1 MEKAQL
7 TSGMPTSVALSRSAS
22 LESKMTCGPRA
33 TRSSKL
39 KSSPNVEVAL
49 DMFGQ
54 TLYIQ
59 GNFLGS
65 QCVATRRSAPVSMMV
80 TSLCAYQPSA

>member
-1 MEKAQL
+1 MQL
-7 TSGMPTSVALSRSAS
+7 TTGMPTSLALSRSVS
-22 LESKMTCGPRA
+22 LESKMTWGFSA
-33 TRSSKL
+33 ARSSKL
-39 KSSPNVEVAL
+39 KSSPNVEVAC

-65 QCVATRRSAPVSMMV
+65 QCVATSPLAPVSMIV
-80 TSLCAYQPSA
+80 TSLWAYQPSA